1 MSVCVHVSHNGNLF
15 SPLFIPFSLLSPPSL
30 LLFPP
35 PSSSFSSSFLLFPSP
50 LPFSLLFSS
59 PSSSLLPPLLFS
71 LPLFPSF
78 SLSSSPPPSS
88 SLSPLPLPP
97 LPLSDGSSQLG
108 GDEELFSVGGVS
120 MFGHGSQSALT
131 EPSMTYLIR

>member
-35 PSSSFSSSFLLFPSP
+35 PSSSFSSSLLLFP
-50 LPFSLLFSS
+50 S

-71 LPLFPSF
+71 LLLFPSF

-97 LPLSDGSSQLG
+97 PSLSDGSSQLG

>member
-35 PSSSFSSSFLLFPSP
+35 PSSSSSSLLLFP
-50 LPFSLLFSS
+50 S
-59 PSSSLLPPLLFS
+59 PSSSLLLPLLFS
-71 LPLFPSF
+71 LLFFPSF
-78 SLSSSPPPSS
+78 SLSSSS
-88 SLSPLPLPP
+88 SLLSLFLPP
-97 LPLSDGSSQLG
+97 LPLSPLSLSDGSSQLG

-120 MFGHGSQSALT
+120 MFGHGSQSALS

>member
-1 MSVCVHVSHNGNLF
+1 MCVHVSHNGNLF

-35 PSSSFSSSFLLFPSP
+35 PSSSFSSSLLLFPSP

-59 PSSSLLPPLLFS
+59 PSSSLLFS
-71 LPLFPSF
+71 LLLFPSF
-78 SLSSSPPPSS
+78 SLSSSPLPSS